1 MLLFLSLFITSKTL
15 KGALEVI
22 IRSQIA
28 TVFNRILF
36 PNLIIFGNFWQLLA
50 TFGNFV
56 NLGESCQKLLRTPPY
71 TYNRRGLKPLIV
83 LLALLSV
90 FNIMSFSS
98 ADVKTLLNIFSINPD
113 QSYISEETRYP
124 VKFNSKKVK

>member
-56 NLGESCQKLLRTPPY
+56 NLGESCQKLLRTPP
-71 TYNRRGLKPLIV
+71 L
-83 LLALLSV
+83 
-90 FNIMSFSS
+90 FSLGDF
-98 ADVKTLLNIFSINPD
+98 AAGD
-113 QSYISEETRYP
+113 
-124 VKFNSKKVK
+124 

>member
-1 MLLFLSLFITSKTL
+1 MYRGKQFDVTLLSLFITSKTL

-56 NLGESCQKLLRTPPY
+56 NLGESCQKLLRTPPLVSADGVVRMP
-71 TYNRRGLKPLIV
+71 TTDRGLI
-83 LLALLSV
+83 A
-90 FNIMSFSS
+90 
-98 ADVKTLLNIFSINPD
+98 ADTTHN
-113 QSYISEETRYP
+113 
-124 VKFNSKKVK
+124 KK

>member
-1 MLLFLSLFITSKTL
+1 M
-15 KGALEVI
+15 I

-56 NLGESCQKLLRTPPY
+56 NLGESCQKLLRTPPPPPHFVIVVLPSPQIPFNNTDY
-71 TYNRRGLKPLIV
+71 HGKLEMLFMHCGELMGSGIKP
-83 LLALLSV
+83 
-90 FNIMSFSS
+90 
-98 ADVKTLLNIFSINPD
+98 
-113 QSYISEETRYP
+113 SYSKPTTQVP
-124 VKFNSKKVK
+124 VKL

>member
-56 NLGESCQKLLRTPPY
+56 NLGESCQKLLRTPPKEQDE
-71 TYNRRGLKPLIV
+71 TDG
-83 LLALLSV
+83 V
-90 FNIMSFSS
+90 FS
-98 ADVKTLLNIFSINPD
+98 K
-113 QSYISEETRYP
+113 ISG
-124 VKFNSKKVK
+124 VFK

>member
-1 MLLFLSLFITSKTL
+1 MLLLFLSLFITSKTL

-36 PNLIIFGNFWQLLA
+36 QNLIIFGNFWQLLA

-56 NLGESCQKLLRTPPY
+56 NLGESCQKLLRTPP
-71 TYNRRGLKPLIV
+71 P
-83 LLALLSV
+83 
-90 FNIMSFSS
+90 
-98 ADVKTLLNIFSINPD
+98 
-113 QSYISEETRYP
+113 ETMVEDLMVELMRAGD
-124 VKFNSKKVK
+124 F

>member
-56 NLGESCQKLLRTPPY
+56 NLGESCQKLLRTPPFTLQTKKQIRKSVPFSPNKRWLIIAIILENY
-71 TYNRRGLKPLIV
+71 RDNR
-83 LLALLSV
+83 
-90 FNIMSFSS
+90 
-98 ADVKTLLNIFSINPD
+98 
-113 QSYISEETRYP
+113 
-124 VKFNSKKVK
+124 

>member
-71 TYNRRGLKPLIV
+71 
-83 LLALLSV
+83 LALNMRTVESLLR
-90 FNIMSFSS
+90 
-98 ADVKTLLNIFSINPD
+98 VK
-113 QSYISEETRYP
+113 E
-124 VKFNSKKVK
+124 V